1 MERYEYLSRNVVR
14 TSRTTVQNSHS
25 SDAVCRSL
33 LTARRSASRTPST
46 PSGSSVVALAR
57 FWTSY
62 IKVSSPHGRLLV
74 LPCLPP
80 FLHTFCTLSARRLCA
95 APPGSGAGLT
105 SSQTSPRKWHYGP
118 RPPRPC
124 LARPSHATPALMCKK
139 LFSHGRVPPYSL
151 CSQMGCMRQA
161 RHLRASV
168 PCTSSLAA
176 AADGR

>member
-1 MERYEYLSRNVVR
+1 MYLRQIRCIFDRYSVSSTDTCVQVVPQFR
-14 TSRTTVQNSHS
+14 IHTVRMLC
-25 SDAVCRSL
+25 VGLFSL
-33 LTARRSASRTPST
+33 RGALRRARRRR

-139 LFSHGRVPPYSL
+139 IVLTWL
-151 CSQMGCMRQA
+151 CAIVLSYACRWASPKTRG
-161 RHLRASV
+161 LRKRSAW
-168 PCTSSLAA
+168 
-176 AADGR
+176 R

>member
-1 MERYEYLSRNVVR
+1 MNIQVVPQFR
-14 TSRTTVQNSHS
+14 IHTVRMLC
-25 SDAVCRSL
+25 VGLFSL
-33 LTARRSASRTPST
+33 RGALRRARRRR